1 VRRSIAAI
9 ISNLEGRDPMAG
21 KQKAVPAGFHTAT
34 PCLTINGAARAIE
47 FYKKAFGATE
57 VMRFA
62 HGDKIAHAEIQI
74 GDSKIMLSDEF
85 PEMGM
90 RSPQAVGG
98 SPTAIYLYVDNVDA
112 VADRAI
118 TQGGKAVR
126 PVEDKFYGDR
136 SGTVEDPFG
145 HVWHLATH
153 KEDVPEDELRRRAET
168 FMKAPA
174 KK

>member
-1 VRRSIAAI
+1 
-9 ISNLEGRDPMAG
+9 MAG
-21 KQKAVPAGFHTAT
+21 KQKTVPAGFHTAT

-47 FYKKAFGATE
+47 FYKKAFGASE

-62 HGDKIAHAEIQI
+62 HGDRIGHAEIQI

-85 PEMGM
+85 PEMGV
-90 RSPQAVGG
+90 RSPQTIGG

-112 VADRAI
+112 VADRAV
-118 TQGGKAVR
+118 TQGAKMVR

-136 SGTVEDPFG
+136 SGMLQDPFG
-145 HVWHLATH
+145 HVWHIATH
-153 KEDVPEDELRRRAET
+153 KEDVPEDELRKRAEV
-168 FMKAPA
+168 FMKQQE

>member
-1 VRRSIAAI
+1 MAA
-9 ISNLEGRDPMAG
+9 
-21 KQKAVPAGFHTAT
+21 KQKPAAAGFHTAT
-34 PCLTINGAARAIE
+34 PCLTIDGAARAIE
-47 FYKKAFGATE
+47 FYKKAFGASE

-62 HGDKIAHAEIQI
+62 HGDKIGHAEIQI

-85 PEMGM
+85 PEMGV
-90 RSPQAVGG
+90 RSPQTVGG

-112 VADRAI
+112 VADRAV
-118 TQGGKAVR
+118 TQGAKMVR

-136 SGTVEDPFG
+136 SGTFQDPFG

-153 KEDVPEDELRRRAET
+153 KEDVPEAELRKRAEA
-168 FMKAPA
+168 FMKQQE

>member
-1 VRRSIAAI
+1 
-9 ISNLEGRDPMAG
+9 MAG
-21 KQKAVPAGFHTAT
+21 KQKPVPAGFHTAT

-90 RSPQAVGG
+90 RGPHAVGG
-98 SPTAIYLYVDNVDA
+98 SPTAIYLYIDNVDA
-112 VADRAI
+112 IADRAV
-118 TQGGKAVR
+118 TQGAKTVH

-136 SGTVEDPFG
+136 SGTVQDPFG

-153 KEDVPEDELRRRAET
+153 KEDVPEGELRKRAEAAMT
-168 FMKAPA
+168 QRA
-174 KK
+174 KI

>member
-1 VRRSIAAI
+1 
-9 ISNLEGRDPMAG
+9 MAG

-34 PCLTINGAARAIE
+34 PCLTINGAGRAIE
-47 FYKKAFGATE
+47 FYKKALGATE

-112 VADRAI
+112 VADRAV
-118 TQGGKAVR
+118 TQGAKTVR

-136 SGTVEDPFG
+136 SGTVQDPFG

-168 FMKAPA
+168 FMKEAG

>member
-1 VRRSIAAI
+1 
-9 ISNLEGRDPMAG
+9 MAG
-21 KQKAVPAGFHTAT
+21 KVKHVPAGFHTAT
-34 PCLTINGAARAIE
+34 PCLAINGAARAID

-57 VMRFA
+57 IMRFA
-62 HGDKIAHAEIQI
+62 HGDKIGHAEIQI

-85 PEMGM
+85 PEMGA
-90 RSPQAVGG
+90 RGPKTIGG

-118 TQGGKAVR
+118 TEGANMVR

-145 HVWHLATH
+145 HIWHLATH
-153 KEDVPEDELRRRAET
+153 KEDVPEDELKKRADAYL
-168 FMKAPA
+168 KQQG